1 MTSFL
6 SEEDQERAL
15 DKGLKKVKAQ
25 SFHIRTSIEKNN
37 LRQCLKETHTMLAE
51 LRNEDLSPKNY
62 YHLFTAVFDE
72 MLVVEDFFKE
82 EIKRGRKAHDVYD
95 SVQQAKYLIPRLFLM
110 IIAGGLTMEG
120 DPTTMEEITT
130 DLLGMIKGVQNPTR
144 GLFTR
149 YFLLKR
155 LKDKLP
161 DKDDDELGIKF
172 EDTLKF
178 ILQNLEEMNRLW
190 IRISSDVEGSEKLLR
205 DKERVELKILVG
217 ESINRLASLDSLT
230 MDIYEKEVLPNLIQ
244 IILESNDVL
253 SQQYIM
259 ECIIH
264 AFSDTYN
271 IKCIELIL
279 NTFSRLLPEVDIKE
293 LFISLSEKL
302 AKFISIHSG
311 QDATEEDKQLVSS
324 AIGVYPI
331 LVQYFDKLQKE
342 TFMQALDMNVNKL
355 LVLNTAFM
363 KFATKCIDNDIMSSI
378 NHILTS
384 TLQCLKQYNKEL
396 SSDDIKQLNKLLEVP
411 LQSNFSLFEM
421 VDFGELISFMDYAN
435 RRHLSLNIIQSLSN
449 PESKEKLDSGEKI
462 EKLLKLIK
470 PLITES
476 EDAEEEDKYT
486 FEYGQRE
493 LCKMIH
499 IAKSEDPH
507 AVLQIYD
514 CFKNIFV
521 EGDAKRQKITLPA
534 LASCIISFCHKVTLG
549 YDNKNNL
556 ISEEAKKNLYTKESM
571 EAFDISKIESNEDF
585 NKLMLDVYKVLNE
598 LNALIAVN
606 EPETALK
613 LNLLCASQVN
623 SIQSDRNNF
632 EQACVTFINAALQIY
647 QDQKY
652 DEDLK
657 YHFLSQICGYLLNL
671 KILSKENMEKFIKI
685 LLDSTN
691 KMVKRGDQFNA
702 MINIGQIYYTVFKDE
717 KKVVDCIHKARKFA
731 DFAMTNPQNLVLFVD
746 LLNRFFYFINAE
758 EELVQIQAEQV
769 NEIIEL
775 IKNHIQ
781 TIKHEVT
788 IDSKFLPP
796 IENYFNFTLEYIQRK
811 KSSENHKAIYDEIL
825 KTE

>member
-363 KFATKCIDNDIMSSI
+363 KFATKCTDNDIMSSI

-731 DFAMTNPQNLVLFVD
+731 DFAMTNPQNLILFVD

-781 TIKHEVT
+781 TIKHEVS

>member
-717 KKVVDCIHKARKFA
+717 KKVVDCIQKARKFA

>member
-363 KFATKCIDNDIMSSI
+363 KFATKCTDNDIMSSI

-556 ISEEAKKNLYTKESM
+556 ISEEAKKNLYTKENM

-731 DFAMTNPQNLVLFVD
+731 DFAMTNPQNLILFVD

-781 TIKHEVT
+781 TIKHEVS